1 LEELGR
7 TLGRWRSFGCSGFG
21 IHGEELANRA
31 GERKP
36 LKLCLWRREEEED
49 EQEMREPELELRRW
63 RRTFWT
69 SEATS
74 KGNESCSTAGTR
86 QRPAGSSVPAWAT
99 ARRRFPIGYG
109 LSLLATACSQYA
121 RSSWMAGAWPSSPG
135 KQEAPPR
142 RQRTETRRFGRRRC
156 SAQAQGEER
165 GRD

>member
-1 LEELGR
+1 MEGLGR
-7 TLGRWRSFGCSGFG
+7 TLGKWRSYGCSGFG

-74 KGNESCSTAGTR
+74 KGDESCSTAGTR
-86 QRPAGSSVPAWAT
+86 QRPAGSSVTAWAT

-109 LSLLATACSQYA
+109 LFPVRSLVVDGWRVAQLAEKTGGSSTTATH
-121 RSSWMAGAWPSSPG
+121 RN
-135 KQEAPPR
+135 EALR
-142 RQRTETRRFGRRRC
+142 EASVLGTGTGRR
-156 SAQAQGEER
+156 E